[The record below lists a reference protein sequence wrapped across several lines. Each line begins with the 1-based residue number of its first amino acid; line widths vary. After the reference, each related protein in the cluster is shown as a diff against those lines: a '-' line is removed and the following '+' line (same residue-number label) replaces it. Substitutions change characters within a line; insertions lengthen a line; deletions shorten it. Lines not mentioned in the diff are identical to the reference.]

1 MTTEQADNVDPFQAY
16 ADLDKQIADAIAE
29 QARHVELTRQ
39 VLAKSI
45 VKLDEMVARA
55 VDDLKRPRTQLGMPV
70 NKIAA
75 SLDRHRRRQGH
86 TPKTRKAKDGDK

>member
-16 ADLDKQIADAIAE
+16 ADLDKQLADAIAT
-29 QARHVELTRQ
+29 QAAHVERNRKVLTN
-39 VLAKSI
+39 SI
-45 VKLDEMVARA
+45 VTLDRMVARA

-75 SLDRHRRRQGH
+75 SLERHRHRNGH
-86 TPKTRKAKDGDK
+86 TPKPRKAKDGDK